1 MLSFQYTPYA
11 VPLLLTAALTAGLA
25 WHTLR
30 LRATRGASGFGLLM
44 VSASLWALVD
54 ALAVSGA
61 DLATQRLWTQLQYGP
76 IVVAPLAWCAF
87 ALQYTGRESWL
98 SPRRVLIASLLP
110 AFTLLL
116 VLTNRY
122 HGLFWSRV
130 VLERSGGLS
139 VLEVFFGPWFWVH
152 TAYSYGLLLAGTAL
166 MLPRL
171 TIPGLYRSQT
181 AALLLGLAIP
191 WIANLVFLSGGPGAH
206 LDPTP
211 FALAATGLLFAWALF
226 RLRLLDLVPVARE
239 ALVEGMGDGM
249 VVLDPEGRVIDLNAA
264 AAALV
269 GTGPKRAIGLPAHEV
284 LGAWPELAD
293 RCRSGT
299 EGHLEVTMGDG
310 RQRQFLDVRISP
322 LRGLSRRPL
331 GTLLVWRD
339 VTRQRAA
346 EEELRGQRRLLGSL
360 LAVARA
366 TTERPA
372 LESTLHNTLEVTVSL
387 TGAEGASLFLV
398 DERGEVSR
406 SYSTHAGSGRVEG
419 RGRLAA
425 LMERGLAGWVA
436 RHRAATLVPDVI
448 EDPRWLPFEAEDDG
462 GDRGLTRSAMCVSIS
477 SGDSLVGV
485 LMLGHSQTGHF
496 TASHLELIRAAA
508 DQIALALRNAQIFET
523 RSQMAERQ
531 SLLYQVLEAV
541 SGHLDRQEVAQA
553 AVDAIAQRISWPVV
567 GIAVP
572 GGDGKRWELHASPA
586 SVARNVDL
594 EAGVVGRAYRTG
606 RAQLVADVRHD
617 PDYVAVLERVQSELA
632 VPIQHAG
639 RVLGVLNLESDE
651 EGAFGEEDLRL
662 AQSLADA
669 VALAL
674 EGARLHQELAEKHHN
689 LEELE
694 RLRDDLTHTMVHDL
708 RSPLTAIRGAVE
720 VLAMAEAEVLTP
732 SHRQILSIATRS
744 ADQMAELIDSILEV
758 SQLEDGSLPV
768 ERGRVSLRPLLEE
781 VIQQQARR
789 AEERRLLIVNEVATD
804 LADAWADAG
813 LLRRVVENLLSN
825 AVRHTPGGGRIRIGA
840 GPEPSDPRFLRVHVA
855 DTGPGIGEEL
865 KARVFH
871 KFVTGG
877 PTPGT
882 GLGLAFCRLATEAQG
897 GRIWVESRPGGGA
910 KFFFTV
916 PAVD

>member
-1 MLSFQYTPYA
+1 LSFQYTPYA
-11 VPLLLTAALTAGLA
+11 VPLVLTAALAGGLA
-25 WHTLR
+25 WHTFR
-30 LRATRGASGFGLLM
+30 VRATRGASGFGLLM
-44 VSASLWALVD
+44 ASASLWALVD
-54 ALAVSGA
+54 SLAVSGA
-61 DLATQRLWTQLQYGP
+61 DLATQRFWTQIQYGP

-110 AFTLLL
+110 AFTLL
-116 VLTNRY
+116 VVFTNRY

-130 VLERSGGLS
+130 VLQQSGSLS

-152 TAYSYGLLLAGTAL
+152 TAYSYALLLTGTAL
-166 MLPRL
+166 LLPRL
-171 TIPGLYRSQT
+171 AVPGLYRSQT

-191 WIANLVFLSGGPGAH
+191 WVTNLVFLTSGPGPR

-239 ALVEGMGDGM
+239 ALVDGMGDGM
-249 VVLDPEGRVIDLNAA
+249 LVLDPEGRVIDLNAA
-264 AAALV
+264 AAELV
-269 GTGPKRAIGLPAHEV
+269 GTDPKRAIGLPASEV
-284 LGAWPELAD
+284 LAPWPELAD
-293 RCRSGT
+293 RCRSGG
-299 EGHLEVTMGDG
+299 EGHLEVTVGEG
-310 RQRQFLDVRISP
+310 RQRLFLDVRLSS
-322 LRGLSRRPL
+322 LKGLSRRPL

-346 EEELRGQRRLLGSL
+346 EEELRGQRRFLGKL

-372 LESTLHNTLEVTVSL
+372 LETTLHNTLEVTVSL
-387 TGAEGASLFLV
+387 TGAEGASLFLI

-406 SYSTHAGSGRVEG
+406 SYSTYAGSSRVEE
-419 RGRLAA
+419 RGRLGA
-425 LMERGLAGWVA
+425 LMERGLAGWAA
-436 RHRAATLVPDVI
+436 RHRAATLVPDVL
-448 EDPRWLPFEAEDDG
+448 EDPRWLPFEADDDDG
-462 GDRGLTRSAMCVSIS
+462 GPLSLTRSAMCVSIS

-485 LMLGHSQTGHF
+485 LTLGHSQTGHF
-496 TASHLELIRAAA
+496 TASHLELIQAAA
-508 DQIALALRNAQIFET
+508 DQIALALRNAQIFEA
-523 RSQMAERQ
+523 RSRMAERQ

-541 SGHLDRQEVAQA
+541 SGQLDRQEVARA
-553 AVDAIAQRISWPVV
+553 AVDAIARRISWPVV
-567 GIAVP
+567 GIALP
-572 GGDGKRWELHASPA
+572 SGSGKLWELQASPA
-586 SVARNVDL
+586 AIERTVEL
-594 EAGVVGRAYRTG
+594 QAGVVGRAYRTG
-606 RAQLVADVRHD
+606 RAQLVADVRQD
-617 PDYVAVLERVQSELA
+617 PDYVAMLERVQSELA

-651 EGAFGEEDLRL
+651 EGAFGGEDLRL

-674 EGARLHQELAEKHHN
+674 EGARLHQELAEKHRN

-708 RSPLTAIRGAVE
+708 RSPLTAIRGAVD
-720 VLAMAEAEVLTP
+720 VLATAEAEVLSP
-732 SHRQILSIATRS
+732 SHRQILAIATRS
-744 ADQMAELIDSILEV
+744 AEQMAELIDSILEV

-789 AEERRLLIVNEVATD
+789 AEERHLLIVNEAAAD
-804 LADAWADAG
+804 LPDAWADVG

-840 GPEPSDPRFLRVHVA
+840 APEPSDPRFLRVFVA
-855 DTGPGIGEEL
+855 DTGIGIGEEL
-865 KARVFH
+865 KARLFH

-882 GLGLAFCRLATEAQG
+882 GLGLVFCRLATEAQG
-897 GRIWVESRPGGGA
+897 GRIWVESRPGDGA
-910 KFFFTV
+910 RFFFTV